1 MNEVGNSIGL
11 NSEEVKELIEYI
23 DKNHS
28 WKNMYT
34 ILKKNPEQ
42 KIIKYYS
49 MVVDTRYGTVWQI
62 TFYNL
67 INNGNINEVTFRT
80 EKDYRLKDEVY
91 KRLKSNNTE

>member
-11 NSEEVKELIEYI
+11 NSEEVKELIKYI

-28 WKNMYT
+28 WKNMYA

-49 MVVDTRYGTVWQI
+49 MVVDTRYGTIWQI

-67 INNGNINEVTFRT
+67 INNGNINEGTFRT

-91 KRLKSNNTE
+91 KWLKSNNTE